1 MKKIQCTIF
10 AVFSVVILQAQ
21 QYYHYTDSMQPQA
34 TTVNGLHLWGQYE
47 YNQVVAALGVPQSY
61 TDEVSTD
68 EETAGMRIQIYTY
81 PSGSRFYFHNKHF
94 VEFYLRSPSDS
105 FLINGALKVGDTI
118 SKVLSVF
125 QPSVNH
131 YSFET
136 SAVYEPYLHLY
147 VSGGGEIYI
156 YFYYSEATGIISKVM
171 FSTMFW

>member
-1 MKKIQCTIF
+1 MKRIQMLIVM
-10 AVFSVVILQAQ
+10 AVCAISLQAQ

-68 EETAGMRIQIYTY
+68 DESAGMRIQIYTY
-81 PSGSRFYFHNKHF
+81 PSGSRFYFDNKHF
-94 VEFYLRSPSDS
+94 VGFHLESSSDS

-156 YFYYSEATGIISKVM
+156 YFYYSEATGIISSVM
-171 FSTMFW
+171 FSTLI

>member
-1 MKKIQCTIF
+1 MKRIQVLIVM
-10 AVFSVVILQAQ
+10 AVCAISLQAQ
-21 QYYHYTDSMQPQA
+21 PYYHYTDSMQPQA

-68 EETAGMRIQIYTY
+68 EESAGMRFQTYTY
-81 PSGSRFYFHNKHF
+81 PSGSCFYFDNKHF
-94 VEFYLRSPSDS
+94 VEFHLESSSDS

-136 SAVYEPYLHLY
+136 SAVDEPYLHLY

-156 YFYYSEATGIISKVM
+156 YFYYSEATGIISSVM
-171 FSTMFW
+171 FSTLIY

>member
-94 VEFYLRSPSDS
+94 VRFHLESSSDS
-105 FLINGALKVGDTI
+105 FLINGVLKVGDTI
-118 SKVLSVF
+118 SKVFSVF

-131 YSFET
+131 YSFVT
-136 SAVYEPYLHLY
+136 STVDEPYLNLY

-156 YFYYSEATGIISKVM
+156 KFFYSETTRIISKVM
-171 FSTMFW
+171 FYTMFW